1 MSVLQNTLF
10 NWRFDWSALDSGVRF
25 LLFPQ
30 PPVVTGETQP
40 EVVRVSLPPGSVR
53 PGPSDDRMYVRDAV
67 DKQAFYEY
75 PYLPP
80 YEGKRHPE
88 VMPSA
93 DGHFDHLE
101 PGTHEFEAAHLYGTV
116 RRVLDIWETYF
127 GQRLDWHFAEDYER
141 LELVPWLEWDN
152 AHSGYGFI
160 EMGYQQTA
168 DVGRMPMSLNFDV
181 IAHELGHT
189 MLYSVVGTAPEEAR
203 TPFLAGFHES
213 SSDLVAIVAALH
225 FDSIVDLLLERTRGN
240 LYVRNLLNR
249 FGEISATEQI
259 RLAGNRLRMSDVPD
273 VTAPVESLSH
283 VELHQ
288 VGEPLTGAI
297 FDILVEVFQQLLV
310 DRGLISRS
318 LDALSRRDE
327 LGPTAHD
334 EVQPLFDAAYAL
346 DPSGFKGA
354 LVDARD
360 YLGALLAR
368 TWSRLDVDLTFV
380 EVGQELLRGDLE
392 LTGGHFQPEILDSLV
407 WREIGGRS

>member
-1 MSVLQNTLF
+1 MTTLLDTLD
-10 NWRFDWSALDSGVRF
+10 NWQFDWDALSAGVRF

-30 PPVVTGETQP
+30 PPVVTGSFAP
-40 EVVRVSLPPGSVR
+40 EVVRVSLPPGAVQ

-67 DKQAFYEY
+67 DKRRFYEY

-80 YEGKRHPE
+80 YEGERYPD

-93 DGHFDHLE
+93 AGHFDHLR
-101 PGTHEFEAAHLYGTV
+101 PGTHEFEAAHMYGTV

-127 GQRLDWHFAEDYER
+127 GRRLDWHFAEDYER

-160 EMGYQQTA
+160 EMGYQESPQT
-168 DVGRMPMSLNFDV
+168 GRVPMSLNFDV

-189 MLYSVVGTAPEEAR
+189 MLYSVIGTAPEEAR

-213 SSDLVAIVAALH
+213 SSDLVAIVSALH
-225 FDSIVDLLLERTRGN
+225 FDSVVDLLLERTHGN

-249 FGEISATEQI
+249 IGEISSTRQI

-273 VTAPVESLSH
+273 VSLPVESLSH

-288 VGEPLTGAI
+288 IGEPLTGAI

-310 DRGLISRS
+310 ERGLISRS
-318 LDALSRRDE
+318 LDSLSRRGE
-327 LGPTAHD
+327 LGAAEHHA
-334 EVQPLFDAAYAL
+334 VQPLFDEAYGLEPA
-346 DPSGFKGA
+346 GFRRA
-354 LVDARD
+354 IIDARD

-368 TWSRLDVDLTFV
+368 TWSRLSIDLTFV
-380 EVGQELLRGDLE
+380 DVGRELLRGDLE
-392 LTGGHFQPEILDSLV
+392 LTDGHFQPEILDSLV